1 MGHQRPL
8 YDEDYHAWLMDQAA
22 SLRAAGS
29 RIGTAIDADTVAEE
43 LEDMGKAQRQALNSH
58 LKVLYLHLLK
68 WLYQPD
74 HRKGGW
80 RVSIRNA
87 RDEIQ
92 TLLDDSP
99 SLRRFVEEIAP
110 KAYLKARGN
119 AADETGLPMSTF
131 PEEAPFTLLQALD
144 DEYMPD

>member
-1 MGHQRPL
+1 MRHQRPH

-58 LKVLYLHLLK
+58 LKVLLLHLLK
-68 WLYQPD
+68 WTYQPD
-74 HRKGGW
+74 KRKGG
-80 RVSIRNA
+80 REVSIINA
-87 RDEIQ
+87 RDEIAA
-92 TLLDDSP
+92 LVADSP
-99 SLRRFVEEIAP
+99 SLRP
-110 KAYLKARGN
+110 HLTTLWDKAYGVARRN
-119 AADETGLPMSTF
+119 AVAETGLPASTF
-131 PEEAPFTLLQALD
+131 PEEAPFTLEQALD